1 MAAAY
6 PWIRDGDNGFSQTGK
21 LVVTSTSGLGF
32 TTASNNNITG
42 LTNTQLSI
50 VSPGTGTVAINT
62 KVNVSQSGILSVGT
76 TTNDSYISF
85 NGKKLYVTVT
95 DPATVVGN
103 TVAAGDIWIST
114 A

>member
-1 MAAAY
+1 MAAY
-6 PWIRDGDNGFSQTGK
+6 PWIIDNGSGK
-21 LVVTSTSGLGF
+21 LGVASTSGLTF
-32 TTASNNNITG
+32 STSANNNITG

-50 VSPGTGTVAINT
+50 VSPGTTGTVAINT

-103 TVAAGDIWIST
+103 TVAAGDIWIASS
-114 A
+114 